1 MRVIPVL
8 DLKGGAVVRAEGGRR
23 DGYRPIVTPLAGSS
37 DPVAV
42 VEGLRTLHPFRSF
55 YVADLDAIEGRRP
68 NHEALGRLAAMPTP
82 PDLWLDAGF
91 ATAEP
96 LEAMLSRPGIRPVL
110 GSESQADESLL
121 RRFRDRV
128 ILSLDF
134 FADGFRGPP
143 RLLAETDLWPD
154 TVIVMTLAKVGSGAG
169 PDIGR
174 LADVKARAD
183 GRAVVAAG
191 GVRNA
196 ADLETLARLGIAAAL
211 VATSLHDGTLGP
223 RDLVAFDQPPAA

>member
-1 MRVIPVL
+1 
-8 DLKGGAVVRAEGGRR
+8 
-23 DGYRPIVTPLAGSS
+23 
-37 DPVAV
+37 
-42 VEGLRTLHPFRSF
+42 
-55 YVADLDAIEGRRP
+55 
-68 NHEALGRLAAMPTP
+68 
-82 PDLWLDAGF
+82 
-91 ATAEP
+91 
-96 LEAMLSRPGIRPVL
+96 VL

-121 RRFRDRV
+121 ERFRDRV

-143 RLLAETDLWPD
+143 RLLGEPALWPD

-169 PDIGR
+169 PDLGR
-174 LADVKARAD
+174 LADVKARAE

-211 VATSLHDGTLGP
+211 VATALHDGTLAPG
-223 RDLVAFDQPPAA
+223 DIAAFDPPAA